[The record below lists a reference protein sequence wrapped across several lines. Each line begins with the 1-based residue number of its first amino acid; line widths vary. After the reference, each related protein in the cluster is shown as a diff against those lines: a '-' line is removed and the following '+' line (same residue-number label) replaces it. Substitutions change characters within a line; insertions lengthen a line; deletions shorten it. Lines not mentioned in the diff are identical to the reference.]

1 MEIKEQ
7 IIQEYLATGCGY
19 RKLQKKYGISRTTIC
34 KWVQVYQGI
43 HNLAP
48 TDLQQKHFINP
59 MERKQKNNQEQGT
72 EKEQE
77 LLAKI
82 ASLEKQLAHQ
92 QLKSEVLDT
101 LINVAEKQFNI
112 SIRKKPGTQQSSK

>member
-1 MEIKEQ
+1 MEIKDQ
-7 IIQEYLATGCGY
+7 IIQEYLASGCGY
-19 RKLQKKYGISRTTIC
+19 RNLQKKYGISRTTIC

-48 TDLQQKHFINP
+48 TDLQLKHYINP
-59 MERKQKNNQEQGT
+59 MERKQKNDQEDGS

-77 LLAKI
+77 LLQKI

-101 LINVAEKQFNI
+101 LITVAEKQLNI

>member
-7 IIQEYLATGCGY
+7 IIQEYLSTGCGY

-48 TDLQQKHFINP
+48 TVLQQKHFINP
-59 MERKQKNNQEQGT
+59 MERKQKNNQEQST

-77 LLAKI
+77 LLLKI

-101 LINVAEKQFNI
+101 LINVAEKQLNI
-112 SIRKKPGTQQSSK
+112 SIRKKPGTQQSMK

>member
-1 MEIKEQ
+1 MDIKDQ

-19 RKLQKKYGISRTTIC
+19 RILQKRYGISRTTIC

-43 HNLAP
+43 HNLPP
-48 TDLQQKHFINP
+48 TNLQLKHYLNP
-59 MERKQKNNQEQGT
+59 MERKEKNRQEGSS

-77 LLAKI
+77 LLQKI
-82 ASLEKQLAHQ
+82 AALEKQLAHQ
-92 QLKSEVLDT
+92 ELRAEVLDT
-101 LINVAEKQFNI
+101 LIKVAEKQLNI

>member
-7 IIQEYLATGCGY
+7 IIQEYLSTGCGY
-19 RKLQKKYGISRTTIC
+19 RKLQKKYGVSRTTIC

-59 MERKQKNNQEQGT
+59 MEREQKNNQEQST
-72 EKEQE
+72 DKEQE
-77 LLAKI
+77 LLLKI

-92 QLKSEVLDT
+92 QLKAEVLDT
-101 LINVAEKQFNI
+101 LINVAEKQLNI
-112 SIRKKPGTQQSSK
+112 SIRKKPGTQQSMK

>member
-7 IIQEYLATGCGY
+7 IIQEYLSTGCGY
-19 RKLQKKYGISRTTIC
+19 RKLQKKYGVSRTTIC

-59 MERKQKNNQEQGT
+59 MERKEKNSQDASSQ
-72 EKEQE
+72 KEQE
-77 LLAKI
+77 LLQK
-82 ASLEKQLAHQ
+82 
-92 QLKSEVLDT
+92 
-101 LINVAEKQFNI
+101 NCF
-112 SIRKKPGTQQSSK
+112 P

>member
-1 MEIKEQ
+1 MELKDQ

-19 RKLQKKYGISRTTIC
+19 RKLQKKYGFSRTTIC
-34 KWVQVYQGI
+34 NWVQVYQGV
-43 HNLAP
+43 HNLPP
-48 TDLQQKHFINP
+48 TVLQQKHYLNP
-59 MERKQKNNQEQGT
+59 MERKEKNKLEGSS

-77 LLAKI
+77 LLQKI

-92 QLKSEVLDT
+92 ELRAEVLDT
-101 LINVAEKQFNI
+101 LINVAEKQLNI